1 MPATVPSHA
10 SKHWCFTLNN
20 YTAGE
25 EQLLADVL
33 ESDHVSYGIYGR
45 ETGESGTPHLQGYVV
60 FAQRKRLAGVKALLG
75 VRYHLERTRGT
86 PKEASDYC
94 KKEDDF
100 NEYGT
105 CPGSTNSKAG
115 KWEQLT
121 EWVESLEERPSEP
134 DLYRKFP
141 GLMGPQ
147 RRGVLA
153 LVDALFKQPSR
164 QVGSPRDGWQREL
177 ESELDGEP
185 DERTIHF
192 LVDGDGNSGKS
203 WFAKYYRNLHP
214 EKTQILRVG
223 KRDDMAHSVESR
235 RSVFFFDVPRLAM
248 EYLQYVVLESIKD
261 GVLFSPKYDSQTKYF
276 EHKSHVVVMC
286 NERPDMTKLSHDRFK
301 ITIISEPVTGTETQ
315 NDLLDN

>member
-1 MPATVPSHA
+1 MPPPPRESA

-25 EQLLADVL
+25 EQLLADIL
-33 ESDHVSYGIYGR
+33 ESDHVEYGIYGH
-45 ETGESGTPHLQGYVV
+45 ETGEAGTPHLQGYVV
-60 FAQRKRLAGVKALLG
+60 FSQRKRLAQVKALLG
-75 VRYHLERTRGT
+75 QRYHLERTRGT

-94 KKEDDF
+94 KKEGDF

-105 CPGSTNSKAG
+105 LPASTNSKAG

-121 EWVESLEERPSEP
+121 TWVESLEERPSEP

-185 DERTIHF
+185 DDRSIHF

-203 WFAKYYRNLHP
+203 WFANYYRKLHP
-214 EKTQILRVG
+214 DKTQILRVG
-223 KRDDMAHSVESR
+223 KRDDMAHSVLER
-235 RSVFFFDVPRLAM
+235 NSVFFFDVPRRGM

-261 GVLFSPKYDSQTKYF
+261 GVVFSPKYDSTTKYF
-276 EHKSHVVVMC
+276 DHKSHVVVMC
-286 NERPDMTKLSHDRFK
+286 NERPDMLALSQDRFK

-315 NDLLDN
+315 NELLDI